1 MGGAGDDVY
10 VVDSTN
16 QYILERANEG
26 VDTVKSSVTFSLVAG
41 ARTGGGSVSDSLE
54 NLTLTG
60 TNAID
65 GTGNALGNVLTGN
78 AAANVLLGN
87 AGNDTLNGGTGNDT
101 LRATADG
108 ATGAALAGAVTLIG
122 GAGNDVFAMS
132 KGYVGNHAS
141 GVNTLTIQ
149 DFVHGEDKISLTLA
163 KTMTQPGA
171 LQQLTVGTSDT
182 LDSLL
187 ARATTGGGPTAP
199 KVSSFVFAGNTYLVL
214 DQNAINGFAAT
225 DLAIKVTGTP
235 ALSFSDLA
243 FAVV

>member
-1 MGGAGDDVY
+1 M
-10 VVDSTN
+10 
-16 QYILERANEG
+16 
-26 VDTVKSSVTFSLVAG
+26 
-41 ARTGGGSVSDSLE
+41 SDSLE

-78 AAANVLLGN
+78 AAANLLLGN
-87 AGNDTLNGGTGNDT
+87 AGNDTLIGGGGNDTLNGGTGNDT

-141 GVNTLTIQ
+141 GANTLTIQ

>member
-78 AAANVLLGN
+78 AAANLLLGN
-87 AGNDTLNGGTGNDT
+87 AGNDTLIGGGGNDTLNGGTGNDT

-108 ATGAALAGAVTLIG
+108 ATGAALDTVLDELAACGWQSDARFAQMWIQAHAARHGAQRLRQDLRQRGVATADIDAAL
-122 GAGNDVFAMS
+122 AEHQAAEPEQDELSRARAAWARKFAALPTNREDYARQYRFLAS
-132 KGYVGNHAS
+132 RGFAS
-141 GVNTLTIQ
+141 GIV
-149 DFVHGEDKISLTLA
+149 S
-163 KTMTQPGA
+163 
-171 LQQLTVGTSDT
+171 
-182 LDSLL
+182 
-187 ARATTGGGPTAP
+187 
-199 KVSSFVFAGNTYLVL
+199 KV
-214 DQNAINGFAAT
+214 
-225 DLAIKVTGTP
+225 
-235 ALSFSDLA
+235 LSGRDRD
-243 FAVV
+243 